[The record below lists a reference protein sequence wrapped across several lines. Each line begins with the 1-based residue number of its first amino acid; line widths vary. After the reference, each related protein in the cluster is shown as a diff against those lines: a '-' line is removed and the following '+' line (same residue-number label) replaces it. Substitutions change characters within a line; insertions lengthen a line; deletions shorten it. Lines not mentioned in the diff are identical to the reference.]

1 MEMLR
6 EEDPEGVKQ
15 RAKGRLKRR
24 IYLNKV
30 VKEYVGLFITL
41 IKI

>member
-15 RAKGRLKRR
+15 RAKGRLK
-24 IYLNKV
+24 IYFNKV
-30 VKEYVGLFITL
+30 VKECV
-41 IKI
+41 